1 MSVDQNVRTAVLK
14 PYTSHALDDESETP
28 AVMFVCLLTLQSIS
42 PSLLAWSESAGTPP
56 SNVKKR
62 VIVKVAQ
69 QVFITLLYK
78 IFLELLFAQKLI
90 KLRHQT

>member
-42 PSLLAWSESAGTPP
+42 PSLLTLSESACPP
-56 SNVKKR
+56 P
-62 VIVKVAQ
+62 
-69 QVFITLLYK
+69 
-78 IFLELLFAQKLI
+78 
-90 KLRHQT
+90 

>member
-14 PYTSHALDDESETP
+14 PYTSHALGDESETP

-62 VIVKVAQ
+62 VIVKVGQ
-69 QVFITLLYK
+69 QVFTLLYK
-78 IFLELLFAQKLI
+78 IFLELLFAQKLL
-90 KLRHQT
+90 KLRHQA